1 MVWGIVAFQIVAFA
15 SSRFDQI
22 ISDVSNSDVSNGVY
36 IPGLDN
42 GYYVV
47 HAIDPEVLG
56 SYFITPRSMQT
67 NWYNTA
73 GSTVNPSTTSTAV
86 RFVKSCRIPISS
98 GENAGK
104 HQSWSQTYHVY
115 YSSSG
120 PTNLPQDTDGDGVKD
135 DIDPCIDS
143 YDTNFKIYRA
153 KNVCTGS
160 YYFFQITGECG
171 NTETYFNPIYDSE
184 KSAYEDSLANPECSP
199 ISSFATASMSAQ
211 DFENWYAQHHPNVNV
226 GGSSPDDAIPDQSIP
241 DPTGGN
247 STVQIPPKPVDASDP
262 DSQKVIDQIE
272 RMKVAV
278 EQAVQF
284 SGQKVAGQVQVTGD
298 QIVAGLKGVTNA
310 VNGLSMGGV
319 STAVNSAATTAHS
332 DSQAMLQKLEEIKN
346 KPVSN
351 ATASATLELPS
362 VSVSGSFTIPEPG
375 VLEPVSEDRV
385 IAAKERFMNAWDNLK
400 NSFSGIFDLNLSGSG
415 SLPVWTWPILGQNI
429 VIDFNEYSTELN
441 WIGLALLFIAS
452 VYAIFIVFGN

>member
-1 MVWGIVAFQIVAFA
+1 VWGVVGFEILAFA
-15 SSRFDQI
+15 SSRFDVVLTPDQAY
-22 ISDVSNSDVSNGVY
+22 NSDVSVGTY
-36 IPGLDN
+36 IPGYNN

-47 HAIDPEVLG
+47 YSIGTKVIGTSAT
-56 SYFITPRSMQT
+56 S
-67 NWYNTA
+67 N
-73 GSTVNPSTTSTAV
+73 TSTKLIWYSSGGTGNPETSQSLV
-86 RFVKSCRIPISS
+86 RFRKF
-98 GENAGK
+98 
-104 HQSWSQTYHVY
+104 TYREIT
-115 YSSSG
+115 SG
-120 PTNLPQDTDGDGVKD
+120 PNTGKFYTDYQDHFVNYVTTPPANLPQDTDGDGVKD
-135 DIDPCIDS
+135 DIDPCPDS
-143 YDTNFKIYRA
+143 YDEKFKLWRL

-160 YYFFQITGECG
+160 YYVFQITGECG
-171 NTETYFNPIYDSE
+171 VTETYTNPIYNSQ
-184 KSAYEDSLANPECSP
+184 KSAIDDASANPDCAPVSAMG
-199 ISSFATASMSAQ
+199 SASMSAQ

-226 GGSSPDDAIPDQSIP
+226 GGSSPDDAIPDLSIP

-247 STVQIPPKPVDASDP
+247 STVHIPPKPVDASDP

-278 EQAVQF
+278 EQAVQL
-284 SGQKVAGQVQVTGD
+284 SGQNVVGQVQVTGD

-319 STAVNSAATTAHS
+319 STAVNSAAATAHS

-362 VSVSGSFTIPEPG
+362 VSVSGSFTIPESG

-385 IAAKERFMNAWDNLK
+385 IAAKQRFMTAWDNLK
-400 NSFSGIFDLNLSGSG
+400 NSFTGIFDVSLSGSG
-415 SLPVWTWPILGQNI
+415 SLPVWTWPMLGQNV
-429 VIDFNEYSTELN
+429 VIDFNEYSTQLN